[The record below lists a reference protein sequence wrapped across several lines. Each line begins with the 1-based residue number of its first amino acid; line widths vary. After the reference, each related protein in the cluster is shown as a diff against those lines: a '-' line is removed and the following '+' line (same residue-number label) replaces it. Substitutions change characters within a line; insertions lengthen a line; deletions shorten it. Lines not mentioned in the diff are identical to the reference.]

1 MQRRRKIKFGRVV
14 SNSMDKTAV
23 VTVETFRHHPVYR
36 KTIRRVVRYKVHDGK
51 NECGL
56 GDTVRLEETRPL
68 SKEKRWRVVEIIT
81 KGEVVEVTP
90 AELEAQ
96 PEEPVLEPEG
106 IVAESEPEETNEE
119 ESTG

>member
-1 MQRRRKIKFGRVV
+1 MQRRRKIKIGRVV

-23 VTVETFRHHPVYR
+23 VTVETFRHHPEYR
-36 KTIRRVVRYKVHDGK
+36 KTVRRVTRYKAHDEK

-81 KGEVVEVTP
+81 RGEVVEVTP
-90 AELEAQ
+90 VELETQ
-96 PEEPVLEPEG
+96 PEELVPEPEETG
-106 IVAESEPEETNEE
+106 AESEPEETNEE

>member
-36 KTIRRVVRYKVHDGK
+36 KTVRRVARYKAHDEK

-81 KGEVVEVTP
+81 RGEVVEVTP
-90 AELEAQ
+90 VELETQ
-96 PEEPVLEPEG
+96 PEELVPEPEETG
-106 IVAESEPEETNEE
+106 AESEPEETNEE

>member
-23 VTVETFRHHPVYR
+23 VTVESFRHHPVYR
-36 KTIRRVVRYKVHDGK
+36 KTVRRVARYKAHDEK

-81 KGEVVEVTP
+81 RGEVVEVTP
-90 AELEAQ
+90 VELETQ
-96 PEEPVLEPEG
+96 PEELVPEPEETG
-106 IVAESEPEETNEE
+106 AESEPEETNEE

>member
-36 KTIRRVVRYKVHDGK
+36 KTVRRVARYKAHDEK

-81 KGEVVEVTP
+81 RGEVVEVTP
-90 AELEAQ
+90 VELETQ
-96 PEEPVLEPEG
+96 PEELVLDPEETE
-106 IVAESEPEETNEE
+106 AESEPEETNEE

>member
-106 IVAESEPEETNEE
+106 TVAESEPEETNEE

>member
-36 KTIRRVVRYKVHDGK
+36 KTVRRVTRYKAHDEK

-81 KGEVVEVTP
+81 RGEVVEVTP
-90 AELEAQ
+90 VELETQ
-96 PEEPVLEPEG
+96 PEELVPEPEETG
-106 IVAESEPEETNEE
+106 AESEPEETNEE

>member
-36 KTIRRVVRYKVHDGK
+36 KTVRRIARYKAHDEK

-81 KGEVVEVTP
+81 RGEVVEVTP
-90 AELEAQ
+90 VELETQ
-96 PEEPVLEPEG
+96 PEELVPEPEETG
-106 IVAESEPEETNEE
+106 AESEPEETNEE

>member
-96 PEEPVLEPEG
+96 PEEPVLEPEA